1 MNGESFER
9 KLAAILYADVAGY
22 SRLTGQNE
30 EDTHR
35 ALRTHLDTFTR
46 TIEGHG
52 GKVVHFAG
60 DAVLADFATAS
71 NALACAAELQRDLA
85 ARNVEIPVERQVQ
98 FRIGIHLGEVIVDR
112 DDIYGDGVNVAARLE
127 SLAEPGGICVSE
139 SVYAAVG
146 NKLAL
151 DYEFMGEQLVK
162 NIDKPVRAY
171 RVLLDPAT
179 AAAARPKPAVVRR
192 VGRGA
197 WLLGAAV
204 LGLLLLAGLGWL
216 MRAQPPAGSQDRAAP
231 GRVDG
236 RPSIAVLP
244 FDNLGGDPSE
254 DYFSDGITADLINDL
269 AQVSG
274 LFVIARNSV
283 FTYKGLPV
291 KVQQVGNELGVGYI
305 LEGSVLR
312 VGNRVR
318 INTQL
323 IDVGSEH
330 PMWAERYDRELD
342 DVLAL
347 QDEVTQSI
355 VSALEVTLTPHEQKR
370 LQESQRVNPVAYD
383 FFLRGLERFR
393 RFSQETNAEAR
404 ELFTQAAAQD
414 PQFARA
420 FADVALTYS
429 IDALLGWA
437 DPDEIAEIAQTWAKQ
452 ALELDEGNPHVH
464 FALSNLY
471 MTQRRSDDAI
481 AAARRA
487 VALDPNYADGYGQ
500 LAVALNHA
508 GQPQEAL
515 AAMATAMRLNPRYA
529 FYYTWINGQSK
540 FLLGRF
546 EEAVEDFRA
555 VVQRN
560 ALFPDGHLM
569 LAATL
574 AQLGEIEDAQWA
586 ASELLVLQPDFSIAR
601 ARAKTLYKRPQD
613 QDLYFGGLK
622 LAGLPQ

>member
-9 KLAAILYADVAGY
+9 KLAAIFYADVAGY

-30 EDTHR
+30 DDTHR
-35 ALRTHLDTFTR
+35 ALRTHLDTFTGA
-46 TIEGHG
+46 IEAHG

-60 DAVLADFATAS
+60 DAVLADFVTAS

-85 ARNVEIPVERQVQ
+85 ARNVEVPVERRVQ
-98 FRIGIHLGEVIVDR
+98 FRIGINLGEVIVDR

-151 DYEFMGEQLVK
+151 GYQFMGEQPVK

-171 RVLLDPAT
+171 RVLLDPT
-179 AAAARPKPAVVRR
+179 SAAAARPKAPAVRR
-192 VGRGA
+192 VGRSS

-204 LGLLLLAGLGWL
+204 FTLLLLAGLGWL
-216 MRAQPPAGSQDRAAP
+216 MRAQPPATPQDRAAP

-244 FDNLGGDPSE
+244 FDNLSGDPSE
-254 DYFSDGITADLINDL
+254 DYFSDGITDDLINDL

-291 KVQQVGNELGVGYI
+291 KVQQVGSELGVSHI

-330 PMWAERYDRELD
+330 PLWAERYDRELD

-355 VSALEVTLTPHEQKR
+355 VSALEVTLTPKEEKR
-370 LQESQRVNPVAYD
+370 LRESQRVNPVAYD
-383 FFLRGLERFR
+383 YFLRGLERFR

-437 DPDEIAEIAQTWAKQ
+437 DPNEIAEIALTWAKQ
-452 ALELDEGNPHVH
+452 ALELDEANPHVH

-508 GQPQEAL
+508 GRPQEAL
-515 AAMATAMRLNPRYA
+515 TAMATAMRLNPRYA

-546 EEAVEDFRA
+546 AEAAEDFRT

-574 AQLGEIEDAQWA
+574 AQLGETEDAEWA
-586 ASELLVLQPDFSIAR
+586 ASELLVLHPDFSIAR

-613 QDLYFGGLK
+613 QDLYFGGLE